1 MNIVASYPNIP
12 ALNLNVPTESAQ
24 HDAAVRQVVPATAQ
38 TFTSSN
44 ENEVGSQREREKSS
58 ETKYHGH
65 DSGQDSDVEDVTYS
79 SIVRSRSGHHE
90 NSESGDS
97 SSDSDEKEGSDKV
110 GTESKKINGEE
121 LTDEEKAKVDELK
134 ARDKEVRV
142 HEQQHKAAGGQYASQ
157 PSYTKETGPD
167 GREYIVDGKVDIS
180 ISEESTPEKTI
191 AKMKQV
197 YAAALAPAEP
207 SSQDRKVAAEAKSKQ
222 HEAEMEISREK
233 SSGNETEPAKKDSEE
248 ISDKKVKDASSGS
261 SELSSKMQ
269 RRNMAISNRYNSSW
283 SPFRTSVQAYA

>member
-79 SIVRSRSGHHE
+79 SIVRSRGGNHE
-90 NSESGDS
+90 KGGSEES
-97 SSDSDEKEGSDKV
+97 SSDSDEKEGSGKV
-110 GTESKKINGEE
+110 GSESKKITGEE
-121 LTDEEKAKVDELK
+121 LTDEEKAKVEELK
-134 ARDKEVRV
+134 ARDNEVRV

-157 PSYTKETGPD
+157 PSYTKETGTY

-180 ISEESTPEKTI
+180 ISEESTPEKTV

-197 YAAALAPAEP
+197 YSAALAPAEP
-207 SSQDRKVAAEAKSKQ
+207 SAQDRKVAAEAKSKQ
-222 HEAEMEISREK
+222 HEAEMKISKERSSVDESDTVKKGSDQSSDEK
-233 SSGNETEPAKKDSEE
+233 LT
-248 ISDKKVKDASSGS
+248 DASSGS

-269 RRNMAISNRYNSSW
+269 RRNIAISNRYNSSW

>member
-1 MNIVASYPNIP
+1 MNIVATYPNIP

-24 HDAAVRQVVPATAQ
+24 RDAAVRQVVPAAAQ

-44 ENEVGSQREREKSS
+44 ENEVGSQREKEKSS

-65 DSGQDSDVEDVTYS
+65 EFGQDADVEDVTYS
-79 SIVRSRSGHHE
+79 SIVHSRSGHHE
-90 NSESGDS
+90 KEGNGESSSESKNDGKGNIG
-97 SSDSDEKEGSDKV
+97 SDSKKV
-110 GTESKKINGEE
+110 NGEE
-121 LTDEEKAKVDELK
+121 LTDEEEAKVRELK

-180 ISEESTPEKTI
+180 ISEESTPEKTV

-207 SSQDRKVAAEAKSKQ
+207 SAQDRKVAAEAKSKQ
-222 HEAEMEISREK
+222 HEAEMKISKEK
-233 SSGNETEPAKKDSEE
+233 SGSTTDEDSGKESVSETAD
-248 ISDKKVKDASSGS
+248 S
-261 SELSSKMQ
+261 SELSSRMQ
-269 RRNMAISNRYNSSW
+269 RRNIAISHRYNSSW
-283 SPFRTSVQAYA
+283 SPFKSSVQAYA